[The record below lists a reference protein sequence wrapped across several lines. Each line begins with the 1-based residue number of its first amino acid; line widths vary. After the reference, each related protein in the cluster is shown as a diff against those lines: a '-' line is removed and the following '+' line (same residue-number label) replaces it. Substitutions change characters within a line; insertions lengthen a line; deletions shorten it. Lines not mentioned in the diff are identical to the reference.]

1 MALAYKQETLTK
13 DEKKDILNKLKRVE
27 GRIKGIGSMVED
39 DRSAEDVMMQLTASY
54 ESLRVIMKQLVKKH
68 IEEGLNKGLI
78 SSNTTKRDE
87 AYDKLVNDIFKYSR

>member
-27 GRIKGIGSMVED
+27 GRIRGIGSMVED
-39 DRSAEDVMMQLTASY
+39 DRSSEDVMMQLTASY

-78 SSNTTKRDE
+78 SSNTSKRDE

>member
-39 DRSAEDVMMQLTASY
+39 DRSVEDVMMQLTASY